1 MRLLVLLALVCV
13 TAAGCATELPARP
26 DNSDEAV
33 PVVFGRALTVLT
45 GPTTRWYQPTIRF
58 VELEHQGTQQRFRV
72 EMESRDILFTI
83 PLPPG
88 NYALTRVEISE
99 GPFLGIADLN
109 LTFTV
114 HPDQLTY
121 VGTWRIGLE
130 SPHYGRMAVVSVVP
144 DPVERAR
151 VASQLVEEHPYLS
164 SHLVTESLPEP
175 ATTQV
180 RLYEVASYPRVQPY
194 FRRRQW

>member
-1 MRLLVLLALVCV
+1 MRFLVLLALVCV
-13 TAAGCATELPARP
+13 TAAGCATELDARP
-26 DNSDEAV
+26 DLADGTL
-33 PVVFGRALTVLT
+33 PVVFGRALIVLT
-45 GPTTRWYQPTIRF
+45 GPTTRWYHPTIRF
-58 VELEHQGTQQRFRV
+58 VELEQQGTQQRFRV

-88 NYALTRVEISE
+88 PYALTRVEISE
-99 GPFLGIADLN
+99 GPFLAIADLS

-114 HPDQLTY
+114 HADRLTY

-130 SPHYGRMAVVSVVP
+130 SPHYGRMAVVSVVR
-144 DPVERAR
+144 DPVDRAR
-151 VASQLVEEHPYLS
+151 AASQLVEEHPSLS

-175 ATTQV
+175 AATQV